1 MSEELVFTVDG
12 MSCGACVSRV
22 ERTLGKQGGVSDAQV
37 NLTTGKVRVTAD
49 TAQADID
56 EILHAVNDIGYE
68 PGVCETEIEIGGMS
82 CGACV
87 SRVERALRRTS
98 GVVSASVNLP
108 MEKAVVR
115 YLPETTT
122 LASLGEVIRE
132 AGYAPR
138 LPSSTGEAADD
149 SEDREGRSM
158 QRRVWFAA
166 ALTLPLAVVGMGKM
180 LPGLGDFMLG
190 VLPERGWMLIEL
202 LLVTPVLFYAGRSFY
217 TQGWAEMRHLSPGM
231 NSLVMI
237 GASAAYLYSL
247 LALAVPWIFPEGTA
261 HSYFEA
267 AGVIVTLILVGR
279 YLEHIA
285 KGRTSQAIKKLVS
298 LQARTARV
306 SRDGGV
312 EEIAVEAVVPGDT
325 VIVRPGERLPVD
337 GEVIEGD
344 SYVDESMISGEPV
357 PVRKQ
362 AGDEVVG
369 ATVNN
374 SGSLTFRATRIGDD
388 TVIAQIIHT
397 VEQAQADKPPVQ
409 MVADKVAGVF
419 VPIVITI
426 ALITFGVWLAVGPT
440 PALSFAFVAA
450 VSTLLIACP
459 CAMGLATPTAVMV
472 ATGKGAE
479 MGVLFRRG
487 AALEDL
493 ARVHSVVF
501 DKTGTLTEGRPE
513 LTDFEIAHS
522 GSDTDSDANDALRL
536 VAAVEARSEHPIG
549 DAVVRAARER
559 GLEVP
564 AVEQFQAI
572 NGLGVEARV
581 EGRSVHVGSG
591 RYMEQLDVDPA
602 PLADSARRFADAAKT
617 PIYAAVDGRLL
628 AVVAV
633 ADPIKA
639 SSAQI
644 VQALH
649 DQGLEVAM
657 LTGDNE
663 TTARAIADQI
673 GIDRVMAEVLP
684 EQKAREVQRIQQ
696 TAGKVAFVGD
706 GINDAPA
713 LAQADVGIA
722 IGTGTDIAIE
732 SGDVVL
738 MRDDLREIVN
748 AINLARRTRRTI
760 HLNFV
765 WAYGYNVLLIPV
777 AAGVLYP
784 LTGWLLN
791 PMVAAGAMSLS
802 SVFVLSNSL
811 RLRRFRSPL
820 AGETSVA
827 GPRRDHSHAPAAD
840 DFKRA
845 A

>member
-12 MSCGACVSRV
+12 MSCGSCVSRV
-22 ERTLGKQGGVSDAQV
+22 ERALGKQDGVSDAQV
-37 NLTTGKVRVTAD
+37 NLTTGKARVTLDAD
-49 TAQADID
+49 QADVD
-56 EILHAVNDIGYE
+56 AILNAVSEIGYE
-68 PGVCETEIEIGGMS
+68 PGVAEAEIGVGGMS
-82 CGACV
+82 CASCV
-87 SRVERALRRTS
+87 SRVERELRRTP
-98 GVVSASVNLP
+98 GVASVSVNLP

-115 YLPETTT
+115 YLPETVTPPR
-122 LASLGEVIRE
+122 LGEAIRA
-132 AGYAPR
+132 AGYEPR
-138 LPSSTGEAADD
+138 LPSSDSEAEDD
-149 SEDREGRSM
+149 SEDRERRSM

-166 ALTLPLAVVGMGKM
+166 ALTLPLVAVGMGKM
-180 LPGLGDFMLG
+180 MPGIGDGMLEL
-190 VLPERGWMLIEL
+190 LPERGWVLIEW

-237 GASAAYLYSL
+237 GASAAYFYSL
-247 LALAVPWIFPEGTA
+247 LALTVPWIFPEGTA

-279 YLEHIA
+279 YMEHIA

-306 SRDGGV
+306 SRDGEV
-312 EEIAVEAVVPGDT
+312 EEIAVEAVVPGDI

-362 AGDEVVG
+362 VGDEVIG
-369 ATVNN
+369 ATVNKN
-374 SGSLTFRATRIGDD
+374 GSLTFRATRIGAD
-388 TVIAQIIHT
+388 TVIAQIIRT

-419 VPIVITI
+419 VPIVIAI
-426 ALITFGVWLAVGPT
+426 ALVTFGAWLAIGPT

-493 ARVHSVVF
+493 ARVRSVVF

-513 LTDFEIAHS
+513 LTDFEITH
-522 GSDTDSDANDALRL
+522 GEDNPDDDNEALRL

-559 GLEVP
+559 GLDVP
-564 AVEQFQAI
+564 AAEQFQAI

-581 EGRSVHVGSG
+581 EGRSVHVGSA
-591 RYMEQLDVDPA
+591 RYMQQLDVDPT
-602 PLADSARRFADAAKT
+602 PLANSAQRFADAART

-628 AVVAV
+628 AVLAV
-633 ADPIKA
+633 ADPIKS
-639 SSAQI
+639 SSAE
-644 VQALH
+644 VVRALH

-657 LTGDNE
+657 LTGDND
-663 TTARAIADQI
+663 TTARAIAGQL

-684 EQKAREVQRIQQ
+684 DQKAREVQRIQR
-696 TAGKVAFVGD
+696 ASGEVAFVGD

-748 AINLARRTRRTI
+748 AINLARRARRTI

-791 PMVAAGAMSLS
+791 PMAAAAAMSLS
-802 SVFVLSNSL
+802 SVFVLTNSL
-811 RLRRFRSPL
+811 RLRRYRAPL
-820 AGETSVA
+820 AHGTSEQSGSDRPA
-827 GPRRDHSHAPAAD
+827 APAAD
-840 DFKRA
+840 EFERA